1 MTEAS
6 VPDFQVN
13 ILRNVGV
20 AQAAYLAAS
29 SQKAKKACAR
39 NAEESAKCS
48 RALLQ
53 LQIIGATAKIDLL
66 DDLERLTDENK
77 LFTIFDLLDK
87 EGSGLADSRAIADG
101 LLSIG
106 GDASYVDNLTRAAKS
121 IDMIDVDH
129 DGKIKCSEFQRFLN
143 ILLNETGCTLHEVA
157 ELLVT
162 HIVFPDISEAAPTA
176 PSFEDRIDALFM
188 IFDTNGDGNV
198 DKKEVSS
205 GFAKMM
211 DKMDENTKIAW
222 GALLLV
228 PEEGNR
234 ILSFQEFVELLTN
247 IAAAAKMEFN
257 LFADTATLALCRTK
271 GAATENLSYLFM
283 GNELKAAMSE
293 MEQMEKDTDGTI
305 DPVQYGR
312 MQRLFIL
319 WDLDRNG
326 YIDLSEMLF
335 GFRKFQDA
343 KNISNT
349 VEECVS
355 AMLAFD
361 TNDDAKL
368 DMQEF
373 AGFLVRFAKT
383 SNVSVSELVD
393 FMIVTSALK
402 DNDMA
407 EQDYIEAI
415 GKKGTEAIMRR
426 KGKRSIRS
434 SILG

>member
-1 MTEAS
+1 MTES
-6 VPDFQVN
+6 NVPDYQVN
-13 ILRNVGV
+13 LLKNVGI
-20 AQAAYLAAS
+20 AQAAYLATS
-29 SQKAKKACAR
+29 SQKSKKACAR
-39 NAEESAKCS
+39 NAKESAKCS

-53 LQIIGATAKIDLL
+53 LQIIGAQAKIDLL
-66 DDLERLTDENK
+66 DNLERLTDENK
-77 LFTIFDLLDK
+77 LFTVFDLLDK
-87 EGSGLADSRAIADG
+87 EGSGLADAKALAEGVSN
-101 LLSIG
+101 IG
-106 GDASYVDNLTRAAKS
+106 GDPSYTDNLLRAAKS

-129 DGKIKCSEFQRFLN
+129 DNRIKCSEFQRFLN
-143 ILLNETGCTLHEVA
+143 ILLTETGCTLHEAA
-157 ELLVT
+157 ELLVA
-162 HIVFPDISEAAPTA
+162 HIVFPPMHEAPAVA

-188 IFDTNGDGNV
+188 IFDSNGDGAIQ
-198 DKKEVSS
+198 KKEVSS

-211 DKMDENTKIAW
+211 DEMDENTKIAW

-228 PEEGNR
+228 SEEGNR
-234 ILSFQEFVELLTN
+234 ILSFEEFVQLMRN

-257 LFADTATLALCRTK
+257 MFADTATLALCRTT

-283 GNELKAAMSE
+283 GNELKSALSE
-293 MEQMEKDTDGTI
+293 IEQMGKETVDTI

-312 MQRLFIL
+312 MHRLFTL
-319 WDLDRNG
+319 WDLDHNG

-335 GFRKFQDA
+335 GMRKFQDA

-361 TNDDAKL
+361 TDDDAKL
-368 DMQEF
+368 DVQEF

-383 SNVSVSELVD
+383 CNVSIQELVD

-402 DNDMA
+402 DNDDA
-407 EQDYIEAI
+407 ERDYIEAI

-426 KGKRSIRS
+426 KGKKSIRAS
-434 SILG
+434 LLG